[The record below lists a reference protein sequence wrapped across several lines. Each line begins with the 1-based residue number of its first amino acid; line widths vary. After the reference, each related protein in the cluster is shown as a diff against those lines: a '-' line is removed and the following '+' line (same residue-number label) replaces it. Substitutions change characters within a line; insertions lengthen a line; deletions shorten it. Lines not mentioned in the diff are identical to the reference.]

1 MNDANLG
8 NLKVLCLGTGKN
20 QKNFPNFALRQT
32 RLYKVCFQ
40 KRT

>member
-8 NLKVLCLGTGKN
+8 NLKVLCIGTEKN
-20 QKNFPNFALRQT
+20 QKIFLNFALRQT
-32 RLYKVCFQ
+32 RLFMVCFQ